1 MILHFVYI
9 HTCIPSRKKPLSIA
23 ENLFRYEFV
32 PHRLQLYLQ
41 LEPKANNKFYIL
53 LQRLRDDD
61 LKNAVLDTFVQ
72 NKIQEA
78 VKKRLPTLILMLD
91 FDFILVVLI
100 CFGIAVSCYNEYL
113 YGALPASSCQTL
125 SCLYPQLYTL
135 LGIVMLGGVY
145 FLIREVMQILSLV
158 SIGHF
163 WSWLSDPANFVDVI
177 SIIIMLVWPIL
188 MCTDVIN
195 RESTTAMKEAFR
207 SSATLAAGFLFL
219 LVFSLLKRIFFNF
232 AVFVRGFIIVF
243 YNLASFLVVLF
254 IIITAFAL
262 MFYSMFRGSIHCSA
276 FCTFWSSWF
285 EVFTMILGNYGPD
298 NIIIGHDSSQSF
310 YAAGHN
316 SSSLVGEGSM
326 HIYSPYSIL
335 HDSRDYVLYLL

>member
-1 MILHFVYI
+1 M
-9 HTCIPSRKKPLSIA
+9 SRKKPLSLA
-23 ENLFRYEFV
+23 ENLFRYEEV

-41 LEPKANNKFYIL
+41 LKPKANNKFYIL

-78 VKKRLPTLILMLD
+78 VKKPLPTLILMLD

-100 CFGIAVSCYNEYL
+100 CFGIAISCYNEYL
-113 YGALPASSCQTL
+113 YGALPAPSCQTL
-125 SCLYPQLYTL
+125 SCRYPQLYTL

-163 WSWLSDPANFVDVI
+163 WSWLSDPSNFVDVI

-188 MCTDVIN
+188 MSTEIIN
-195 RESTTAMKEAFR
+195 RESSTAVKEAFR
-207 SSATLAAGFLFL
+207 SSSTLAAGFLFL

-262 MFYSMFRGSIHCSA
+262 MFYSMFRGSIECSA

-285 EVFTMILGNYGPD
+285 EVYTMILGNYGPD
-298 NIIIGHDSSQSF
+298 NIIFGHDPSQVF
-310 YAAGHN
+310 DAAGYN
-316 SSSLVGEGSM
+316 SSSLVNDGPLYL
-326 HIYSPYSIL
+326 YSPYAIL
-335 HDSRDYVLYLL
+335 HYTRDYVLYLL